1 MTDSVTKTALFD
13 LLITHNMYKTLSTGH
28 DVGSLFLT
36 APSVSVMLGPMSRPI
51 IKRKAMEKKGPKT
64 AVSDALK

>member
-1 MTDSVTKTALFD
+1 
-13 LLITHNMYKTLSTGH
+13 MYKTLSTGH